1 VSLWYSNKPKHTPQS
16 QREYSLRKEPN
27 ETIELEWKT
36 PALFIQ
42 GAGILTKPTPTMKKR
57 YWIAGT
63 ATAAATLA
71 VAAKLLARP
80 RDADWNK
87 CRHIVFHSEHSRFVD
102 LDGVR
107 VHYQEAGDA
116 KAPAVVLIHG
126 FASSTLVWSKVFLDL
141 AAAGFRVIVPD
152 MLGYGYSGKP
162 RNGEYTIAGQANL
175 IARLLDR
182 LRIKRATIVGSS
194 YGGAVAATCALD
206 YPSYVSRL
214 VLVGAVSN
222 NRPLA
227 FKLMKIF
234 GAPIFG
240 DVVSPLLIGSRRLL
254 RMRMKKVYDRHSWV
268 LDERRVD
275 ARHQPLRASG
285 TQRAIIRTVRGWDAE
300 RISRD
305 AHLIKQPTLLLWG
318 ENDPEIPLA
327 DGEQLHEQIHNSRLI
342 VFLNCGHLPH
352 EEYPREF
359 TEVVTDFCISDCRF
373 QVSDCATG

>member
-1 VSLWYSNKPKHTPQS
+1 
-16 QREYSLRKEPN
+16 
-27 ETIELEWKT
+27 
-36 PALFIQ
+36 
-42 GAGILTKPTPTMKKR
+42 MKKR

-87 CRHIVFHSEHSRFVD
+87 YRHIVFHSEHSRFVD
-102 LDGVR
+102 IDGVR
-107 VHYQEAGDA
+107 LHYQEAG
-116 KAPAVVLIHG
+116 APTAPPIVLIHG
-126 FASSTLVWSKVFLDL
+126 FASSTLVWSKVFLAL
-141 AAAGFRVIVPD
+141 AAAGFRVIAPD

-162 RNGEYTIAGQANL
+162 RNGEYTIAGQASL
-175 IARLLDR
+175 ITRLLDK

-194 YGGAVAATCALD
+194 YGGAVASTCALD
-206 YPSYVSRL
+206 YPTYVHKL

-222 NRPLA
+222 NRPLE
-227 FKLMKIF
+227 FTLMRVF

-240 DVVSPLLIGSRRLL
+240 DVISPLLIGSRRLL
-254 RMRMKKVYDRHSWV
+254 RMRMKRVYDRHSWV

-275 ARHQPLRASG
+275 ARHQPLRASR

-305 AHLIKQPTLLLWG
+305 AHLIQQPTLLLWG

-327 DGEQLHEQIHNSRLI
+327 DGERLHEEISGSRLI

-352 EEYPREF
+352 EEYPEAFTQVLREF
-359 TEVVTDFCISDCRF
+359 VNC
-373 QVSDCATG
+373 